1 MLSIQTNIAA
11 LSAQNSLTLTNNSLQ
26 TSMARLSSGFR
37 INRAADDAAGL
48 AISEK
53 MQAQIGGLNQAV
65 RNAND
70 GASMIQTG
78 EGALDQ
84 VQTMM
89 IRMRNLAVQAAS
101 DTNGPQERADINV
114 ELQQLQSEI
123 DNISKRTNF
132 NGLGLLN
139 GDLAVQADATTL
151 NTFKQAGAT
160 GLVSTTALA
169 GTLGTGGSQIDGVTM
184 GNNTEPLGTG
194 YSFSSTA
201 AGVLTATSNYVPAGG
216 VAATDTAAVSTIGA
230 NGSAVYSFAKLGI
243 SVGVTAGAA
252 GLNAADVITGLTA
265 AGTITSGTTNHS
277 AVLQTGADATAANTT
292 SVSMLDTRLTSGTS
306 AEMGALSAT
315 LAQFNTDAGSTAGAT
330 DLDATNLIK
339 SIDTA
344 NAWISTQR
352 AQLGAAQN
360 RLGYAAAS
368 LTTTAQNVTA
378 ANSQIRDVDVASET
392 SNMSKSQILM
402 QAGVSVLAQA
412 NQVQQLALKLL
423 G

>member
-11 LSAQNSLTLTNNSLQ
+11 LSAQNALTTTNNNLQ
-26 TSMARLSSGFR
+26 RSMERLSSGFR
-37 INRAADDAAGL
+37 INHAADDAAGL

-70 GASMIQTG
+70 GASMIQTA

-89 IRMRNLAVQAAS
+89 VRMRNLAVQAAS

-114 ELQQLQSEI
+114 EIQQLQSEI
-123 DNISKRTNF
+123 DNISNRTTF
-132 NGLGLLN
+132 NGLNLLN
-139 GDLAVQADATTL
+139 GALVTKQDAATSDILAGFTVGTGAVTGVDVSGAKAATTYSF
-151 NTFKQAGAT
+151 TYDGT
-160 GLVSTTALA
+160 A
-169 GTLGTGGSQIDGVTM
+169 GTLTLDDGHGNTSYINMPDGMVASGGSATLNFSGLGVKLTVANPTATAIDG
-184 GNNTEPLGTG
+184 
-194 YSFSSTA
+194 SA
-201 AGVLTATSNYVPAGG
+201 
-216 VAATDTAAVSTIGA
+216 IGA
-230 NGSAVYSFAKLGI
+230 DLDGNTIVTVTPDPLHPELGGN
-243 SVGVTAGAA
+243 SV
-252 GLNAADVITGLTA
+252 I
-265 AGTITSGTTNHS
+265 
-277 AVLQTGADATAANTT
+277 LQTGADASDANQTT
-292 SVSMLDTRLTSGTS
+292 VSLLDTRLTNASETS
-306 AEMGALSAT
+306 MQALSTAIGNFAT
-315 LAQFNTDAGSTAGAT
+315 AADLQNNPAGPTDQNAKDLITA
-330 DLDATNLIK
+330 L
-339 SIDTA
+339 DTA
-344 NAWISTQR
+344 NAWISSQR
-352 AQLGAAQN
+352 AGLGAAQN

-392 SNMSKSQILM
+392 SQMSKSQILM

>member
-11 LSAQNSLTLTNNSLQ
+11 LSAQNALTTTNNNLQ
-26 TSMARLSSGFR
+26 KSMERLSSGFR
-37 INRAADDAAGL
+37 INHAADDAAGL

-70 GASMIQTG
+70 GASMIQTA

-89 IRMRNLAVQAAS
+89 VRMRNLAVQAAS

-114 ELQQLQSEI
+114 EIQQLQSEI
-123 DNISKRTNF
+123 DNISQRTTF
-132 NGLGLLN
+132 NGLKLLN
-139 GDLAVQADATTL
+139 GALVTQQD
-151 NTFKQAGAT
+151 NTN
-160 GLVSTTALA
+160 STVLA
-169 GTLGTGGSQIDGVTM
+169 GTTVGTGSITGVDVT
-184 GNNTEPLGTG
+184 GGKANTTYGLTYANNTLTMDDGNGNTSYIDMSG
-194 YSFSSTA
+194 ASMVA
-201 AGVLTATSNYVPAGG
+201 AGGSATLNFTSLGVKITIANADTTNPISGAAIGG
-216 VAATDTAAVSTIGA
+216 ALDGLAIVTKNPATDP
-230 NGSAVYSFAKLGI
+230 
-243 SVGVTAGAA
+243 TAG
-252 GLNAADVITGLTA
+252 NSVT
-265 AGTITSGTTNHS
+265 
-277 AVLQTGADATAANTT
+277 LQTGADANGYNTT
-292 SVSMLDTRLTSGTS
+292 TVSLLDTRLTQGS
-306 AEMGALSAT
+306 AADMTALATAIGA
-315 LAQFNTDAGSTAGAT
+315 FNTASDLQANPAGPT
-330 DLDATNLIK
+330 DTQATNLI
-339 SIDTA
+339 SAIDTA
-344 NAWISTQR
+344 NAWISSQR

-378 ANSQIRDVDVASET
+378 ANSQIRDVDVAAET
-392 SNMSKSQILM
+392 SQMSKSQILM

>member
-11 LSAQNSLTLTNNSLQ
+11 LSAQNALTTTNNSLQ

-37 INRAADDAAGL
+37 INHAADDAAGL

-123 DNISKRTNF
+123 DNISKRTTF

-139 GDLAVQADATTL
+139 GTLAVQADATSL
-151 NTFKQAGAT
+151 AAFKTAGAA
-160 GLVSTTALA
+160 GLVSTTALS

-184 GNNTEPLGTG
+184 GQDTEPLGSG
-194 YSFSSTA
+194 YSFTYA
-201 AGVLTATSNYVPAGG
+201 AGVLTATSTTG
-216 VAATDTAAVSTIGA
+216 ATDTAAVSAIGA
-230 NGSAVYSFAKLGI
+230 NGSAVYTFAKLGI

-252 GLNAADVITGLTA
+252 GLNAADVGTGLIA
-265 AGTITSGTTNHS
+265 AGTITSGTTSHS

-292 SVSMLDTRLTSGTS
+292 SVSMLDTRLTGGTS
-306 AEMGALSAT
+306 AEMGAMAAT
-315 LAQFNTDAGSTAGAT
+315 LAQFNTDVGTSTGAT
-330 DLDATNLIK
+330 DNDATNLITA
-339 SIDTA
+339 IDTA
-344 NAWISTQR
+344 NAWISSQR

-392 SNMSKSQILM
+392 SNMSKDQILM
-402 QAGVSVLAQA
+402 QAGISVLAQA

-423 G
+423 T